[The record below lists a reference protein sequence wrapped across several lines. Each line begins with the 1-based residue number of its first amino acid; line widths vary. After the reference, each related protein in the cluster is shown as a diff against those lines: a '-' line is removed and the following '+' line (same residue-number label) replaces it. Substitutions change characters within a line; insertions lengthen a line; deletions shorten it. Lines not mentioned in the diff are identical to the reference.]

1 MAECFNSQ
9 SKLFHF
15 LEIRLENRRGRA
27 ETSVDSLPQA
37 QESCFEAVH
46 CGCNKGCAAQSNVGR
61 KVQPAPHDA
70 QSNSGEHCQEED

>member
-1 MAECFNSQ
+1 M
-9 SKLFHF
+9 
-15 LEIRLENRRGRA
+15 
-27 ETSVDSLPQA
+27 SVDSSPQA

-61 KVQPAPHDA
+61 KVQRAPHGA

>member
-1 MAECFNSQ
+1 M
-9 SKLFHF
+9 
-15 LEIRLENRRGRA
+15 
-27 ETSVDSLPQA
+27 SVESLPQA

-61 KVQPAPHDA
+61 KVQPVPHEA